1 MLTALVHSD
10 ITNGMG
16 NTVDDTNGSWDF
28 DTAYARDIER
38 CHAELT
44 PRFRAAYERTMG
56 AVEMFCADKRQAI
69 PVVKDE
75 TPLTILR
82 NAGLL

>member
-1 MLTALVHSD
+1 
-10 ITNGMG
+10 MG

-38 CHAELT
+38 CHAEMT
-44 PRFRAAYERTMG
+44 PRFRAALDNTAR
-56 AVEMFCADKRQAI
+56 AVDAFVADKRQAI

-75 TPLTILR
+75 SPLTILR